1 MTSHEN
7 ILNKIPLSRRRMV
20 DLVNTAVLPVV
31 AKLDQKVANQCEKTS
46 IEAFYIRFMVEFAI
60 ATVYMPNKQRDIV
73 KKFKQQC
80 HQEGSCFIA
89 LNELWPE
96 YVERLWA
103 WVEHSELVP
112 EAERDSLEQ
121 RVRNIPGIQ
130 ALLQQM
136 EEDAPVIEEDH
147 DGFLVEASVA
157 GSEEINQLHTSDEE
171 TEVISAKAFL
181 VDAGIDSE
189 RIEDLRDDIEGLN
202 HLFDQ
207 HLVINDVFV
216 ESFAQGLGRLAA
228 TLYGSYEFQALG
240 STLEQLIHMMRT
252 MALKLTEEQKSML
265 LLLLE
270 QLVHDLSSWF
280 EHVFQLQDA
289 VDIHYLDAALL
300 AALAQIE
307 LMFDTEQPAAG
318 SEENPEE
325 DDFVMF

>member
-130 ALLQQM
+130 ALLQ
-136 EEDAPVIEEDH
+136 
-147 DGFLVEASVA
+147 
-157 GSEEINQLHTSDEE
+157 
-171 TEVISAKAFL
+171 
-181 VDAGIDSE
+181 
-189 RIEDLRDDIEGLN
+189 
-202 HLFDQ
+202 
-207 HLVINDVFV
+207 
-216 ESFAQGLGRLAA
+216 
-228 TLYGSYEFQALG
+228 
-240 STLEQLIHMMRT
+240 
-252 MALKLTEEQKSML
+252 
-265 LLLLE
+265 
-270 QLVHDLSSWF
+270 
-280 EHVFQLQDA
+280 
-289 VDIHYLDAALL
+289 
-300 AALAQIE
+300 
-307 LMFDTEQPAAG
+307 
-318 SEENPEE
+318 
-325 DDFVMF
+325 

>member
-1 MTSHEN
+1 
-7 ILNKIPLSRRRMV
+7 
-20 DLVNTAVLPVV
+20 
-31 AKLDQKVANQCEKTS
+31 
-46 IEAFYIRFMVEFAI
+46 
-60 ATVYMPNKQRDIV
+60 
-73 KKFKQQC
+73 
-80 HQEGSCFIA
+80 
-89 LNELWPE
+89 
-96 YVERLWA
+96 
-103 WVEHSELVP
+103 
-112 EAERDSLEQ
+112 
-121 RVRNIPGIQ
+121 
-130 ALLQQM
+130 M